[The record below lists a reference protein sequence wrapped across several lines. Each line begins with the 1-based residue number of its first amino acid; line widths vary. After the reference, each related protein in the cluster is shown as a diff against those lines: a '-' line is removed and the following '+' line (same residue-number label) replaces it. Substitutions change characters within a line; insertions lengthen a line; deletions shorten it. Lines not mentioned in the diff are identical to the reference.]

1 MKPCTSPFSFQLA
14 LMWEEKLKEEASKT
28 RPLEEV
34 CHALREELDAA
45 HKERIQA
52 FEIKMKP
59 IIIKDGPSKKVS
71 FPILDSARFPGF
83 GVPDSI
89 IFRRGKKQKREA
101 HSSQFSQEYKHD
113 AYYLPLVTYHIQI
126 ISPFA

>member
-1 MKPCTSPFSFQLA
+1 
-14 LMWEEKLKEEASKT
+14 MWEEKLKEEASKT

-59 IIIKDGPSKKVS
+59 IIIKDGPSKKVCPNFRPS
-71 FPILDSARFPGF
+71 PVSRFARR
-83 GVPDSI
+83 V
-89 IFRRGKKQKREA
+89 
-101 HSSQFSQEYKHD
+101 FS
-113 AYYLPLVTYHIQI
+113 PV
-126 ISPFA
+126 